1 MRAPQLSCFPLILLV
16 LKLYSFVNSSS
27 SFVTFYNNVFL
38 SVKQTENSSTQ
49 TDNLETGSASD
60 QSAQEMLQQQRQLD
74 DKMWEERMTT
84 ALANLTK
91 RLEEKFE
98 EDKNLALKELSQQ
111 VIIPTCS
118 NQFVLHELHFHSHRL
133 C

>member
-118 NQFVLHELHFHSHRL
+118 NQFVLH
-133 C
+133 